1 MTISNYLYKQ
11 KIYTIGQFSIY
22 DTKVFCNVN
31 RKHYTNPTTL
41 LHVANIAVLKFMLY
55 VCIDHAIFIGILLL
69 VQYSTNRT

>member
-41 LHVANIAVLKFMLY
+41 LHVANITVLKFISYMF
-55 VCIDHAIFIGILLL
+55 V
-69 VQYSTNRT
+69 